1 MTLEEFKNIFYWEW
15 SHRMIGRF
23 IGMSFVLPGLYFASR
38 GYMSKRVMKQ
48 TFGISCL
55 LGFQVNK
62 KKRKRE
68 CVFTFLSIRVSW
80 VGTWSSRVFLK
91 H

>member
-62 KKRKRE
+62 KKKRKR
-68 CVFTFLSIRVSW
+68 
-80 VGTWSSRVFLK
+80 K
-91 H
+91 